1 MDGKHRHQTHKRRW
15 YLSNGIQLPAAISIH
30 LNIPTWI
37 NYLSDSNFGTG
48 FLDLSLDRMASVDSP
63 SLRYFQIW
71 NASVNQTDYVC
82 CSWFFSFL
90 FSLDFI
96 CTRTNLSILWRRIAS
111 PTSTET
117 SLRCPHCT
125 VSDIKCRPNYSSI
138 CVHARARAAGK
149 WVTFPIRIWLWLIK
163 VVFVGQENCLDWAR
177 KLSSELSFSLFPP
190 YPPTPTPLPLHPLS
204 LRFDLFILFL
214 SFFFLS
220 FYLNGNYLEID
231 GKVWLASTC
240 FYFVAFFFFFF
251 SLSLSLSLFLSVFL
265 SFFLPRLSTRLD
277 AKRGDRYRK
286 KIQTRN
292 WNTHFHEITS
302 ASVNQTSWIGCQRN
316 EKLAA
321 ESSFIILAF

>member
-163 VVFVGQENCLDWAR
+163 FVFVGQENCLDWAR

-214 SFFFLS
+214 SFFFSFLLFKWELSWNRWKGLIGIDLLLFCCFLLLFFLS
-220 FYLNGNYLEID
+220 F
-231 GKVWLASTC
+231 SHSFC
-240 FYFVAFFFFFF
+240 
-251 SLSLSLSLFLSVFL
+251 L